1 PAMHNGRII
10 PLDSLARTDLMLFSG
25 REWFPD
31 EKERTQPAIKWLL
44 DVMSIDVAAELRADS
59 PAAKHHVF
67 RIKDADILKR
77 LGLEP
82 RDGFY
87 AYEEFAT
94 KLPEL
99 VKDPKHGAAM
109 MKDSG
114 LRELGFQLDVY
125 KRLSSGRACA
135 YKVFRIENEEA
146 IAALGLKTRSG
157 LRYSIEEFLPK
168 VGILWEYFTRLEQE
182 RVTPKDQFDARMLDL
197 CRNL

>member
-1 PAMHNGRII
+1 MNKFSDYVPWGVCGLAVIYLGVFIANAQPSQRKDKPNLDAFGRLPAMHNGRII

-87 AYEEFAT
+87 AYEEFAS

-135 YKVFRIENEEA
+135 YKVFRIENE
-146 IAALGLKTRSG
+146 
-157 LRYSIEEFLPK
+157 
-168 VGILWEYFTRLEQE
+168 
-182 RVTPKDQFDARMLDL
+182 
-197 CRNL
+197 